1 MNCKWLLSLILA
13 VGVYSAGTTP
23 ASQRAAGPGRTTGM
37 PFTGVSGQSAA
48 PHQAPAGREEEKPL
62 SISEIISMLERSGAG
77 KMSQGDI
84 AAQVFK
90 RGISFTPTEAAIQQL
105 SQAGAQL
112 FLLDTIQ
119 RAGEPQGPPKLM
131 VRTSDADPNPTSSD
145 QETEEE
151 ARQRARAEMLAR
163 MPLIEQARYKA
174 LDFAGEL
181 PNFIVT
187 QAVTRS
193 TRQPNARD
201 WRVQDRLE
209 VQLTFRA
216 DKGEEYKLISV
227 DGKPARQSY
236 DQLGGSTSAGEFG
249 SFLASLFAPPSKARF
264 REIKHETFRNRD
276 AVIYDYYVAK
286 VNSTISITDKVS
298 GRTITAGYKGSLWI
312 DPETKQVLR
321 VEAQDVEIP
330 PDFPINMAENSVE
343 YDWVTIAGERY
354 LLPAEA
360 QVLMG
365 RDRDRYYMKNVIE
378 FRNYHKYEGDVK
390 LIPDSK

>member
-1 MNCKWLLSLILA
+1 
-13 VGVYSAGTTP
+13 
-23 ASQRAAGPGRTTGM
+23 
-37 PFTGVSGQSAA
+37 
-48 PHQAPAGREEEKPL
+48 
-62 SISEIISMLERSGAG
+62 
-77 KMSQGDI
+77 
-84 AAQVFK
+84 
-90 RGISFTPTEAAIQQL
+90 
-105 SQAGAQL
+105 
-112 FLLDTIQ
+112 
-119 RAGEPQGPPKLM
+119 
-131 VRTSDADPNPTSSD
+131 
-145 QETEEE
+145 
-151 ARQRARAEMLAR
+151 
-163 MPLIEQARYKA
+163 
-174 LDFAGEL
+174 
-181 PNFIVT
+181 
-187 QAVTRS
+187 
-193 TRQPNARD
+193 
-201 WRVQDRLE
+201 
-209 VQLTFRA
+209 LTFRA

-276 AVIYDYYVAK
+276 TVIYDYYVAK